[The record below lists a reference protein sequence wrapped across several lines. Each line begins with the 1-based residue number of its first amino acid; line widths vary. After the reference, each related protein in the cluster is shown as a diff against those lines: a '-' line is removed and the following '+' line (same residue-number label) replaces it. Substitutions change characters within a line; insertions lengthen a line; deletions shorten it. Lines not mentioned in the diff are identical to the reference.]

1 MLLGQE
7 MQMGHDHA
15 LVFMSNLP
23 EMQAPRIAQLI
34 MPVNGANMDG
44 ITMR

>member
-7 MQMGHDHA
+7 MQMGHA

-23 EMQAPRIAQLI
+23 EMQAARIAQLL
-34 MPVNGANMDG
+34 MPVNGTNMDG
-44 ITMR
+44 ITM